1 MYEVIRECPSLIDKV
16 NHIVDVWRNRGV
28 ISPERLAAVED
39 AIKQALYDYSH
50 NVVQPPKPPQPFAAE
65 TANSLGDLSDP
76 SLRPMSDDVSGANT
90 FDIEVEQNSLSDD
103 FSAQVFLFSDS

>member
-28 ISPERLAAVED
+28 ISPERLVAVED

-50 NVVQPPKPPQPFAAE
+50 NIVQPPKPPQPFVTEPAH
-65 TANSLGDLSDP
+65 SPGDLSDP
-76 SLRPMSDDVSGANT
+76 SLPPMSNGAPGATT

>member
-28 ISPERLAAVED
+28 LSPERLAAVED

-50 NVVQPPKPPQPFAAE
+50 NVVQPPKPPQPLVADP
-65 TANSLGDLSDP
+65 ANSGDLSGS
-76 SLRPMSDDVSGANT
+76 SLRPMPGDLSGTNT

-103 FSAQVFLFSDS
+103 FSEQVFLFATS